1 MSDIARTL
9 ILCGILSG
17 TQPVTLMGLLLIMS
31 PGTSGPAKS
40 TRKGIAYLAG
50 ALVVE
55 TGVLFLSAML
65 AGNTV
70 SGFSI
75 GGKVFFTI
83 RLTLGVALI
92 FFGARL
98 RKPPKKPAPEV
109 PKTLQRLQGLSPGK
123 AFVAGMTLADYQG
136 PFVASLALATATV
149 GTGGRLA
156 AWGLYTLFATGI
168 PVLLF
173 VVTLRSQKAL
183 QKMNNATGWVMSHR
197 RVIGSWFCLVAGVLL
212 VADAIMSWVAFGSH

>member
-9 ILCGILSG
+9 VLCGILSG
-17 TQPVTLMGLLLIMS
+17 TQPITLMGMLLIMS
-31 PGTSGPAKS
+31 PGTSGPAAS
-40 TRKGIAYLAG
+40 SRKGIAYLAG
-50 ALVVE
+50 ALLVE

-75 GGKVFFTI
+75 GGKVFFVI
-83 RLTLGVALI
+83 RILLGVVLLV
-92 FFGARL
+92 FGLRL
-98 RKPPKKPAPEV
+98 RKPPKKPAPEIPAV
-109 PKTLQRLQGLSPGK
+109 LQKLQGLSTGK
-123 AFVAGMTLADYQG
+123 AFVAGITLADYQG
-136 PFVASLALATATV
+136 PFIASLALATATV

-168 PVLLF
+168 PLILF

-183 QKMNNATGWVMSHR
+183 QKMNHATGWVMAHR
-197 RVIGSWFCLVAGVLL
+197 RVLGSWFCLVAGVLL
-212 VADAIMSWVAFGSH
+212 VSDAIMSWLAFGSH

>member
-1 MSDIARTL
+1 VSDIARTL

-17 TQPVTLMGLLLIMS
+17 TQPITLMGLLVVMTPAADGAAS
-31 PGTSGPAKS
+31 P
-40 TRKGIAYLAG
+40 TRKGIAYLCG
-50 ALVVE
+50 ALLVE

-75 GGKVFFTI
+75 PGKVFFII
-83 RLTLGVALI
+83 RLTLGVALLV
-92 FFGARL
+92 FGVRL

-109 PKTLQRLQGLSPGK
+109 PVVLQKLQGLSPAK
-123 AFVAGMTLADYQG
+123 SFVAGATLADYQG

-149 GTGGRLA
+149 GRGGRLA

-168 PVLLF
+168 PVILF
-173 VVTLRSQKAL
+173 LVTLRSQRAL
-183 QKMNNATGWVMSHR
+183 EKVNHATGWVMSRR
-197 RVIGSWFCLVAGVLL
+197 RVLASWFCLVAGVLL
-212 VADAIMSWVAFGSH
+212 VADSLLSWVAFGTR

>member
-31 PGTSGPAKS
+31 PGTSGSAAS
-40 TRKGIAYLAG
+40 TRKGLAYLGG
-50 ALVVE
+50 ALLVE

-70 SGFSI
+70 SGFSL
-75 GGKVFFTI
+75 GGKVFFII
-83 RLTLGVALI
+83 RITLGTLLI
-92 FFGARL
+92 VFGVRL
-98 RKPPKKPAPEV
+98 RKPPKKPAPEIPAV
-109 PKTLQRLQGLSPGK
+109 LQKLQGLSTGK
-123 AFVAGMTLADYQG
+123 SFVAGATLADYQG

-168 PVLLF
+168 PVIVF
-173 VVTLRSQKAL
+173 VLTLRSQKAL

-197 RVIGSWFCLVAGVLL
+197 RVLGSWFCLVAGVLL
-212 VADAIMSWVAFGSH
+212 VSDAIMSWLAFGSH